1 LTSYWIKKWLEQK
14 DIIDF
19 DRLMSLLGFDNYDE
33 LKDAR
38 SRWLDSEMQNDSRG
52 NENKWTQNIA
62 VGSKTFIVAMKEALG
77 CRAKG
82 RKIICADDTRS

>member
-1 LTSYWIKKWLEQK
+1 LIKKWLEQK

-19 DRLMSLLGFDNYDE
+19 DRLVSLLGFDNYYD

-52 NENKWTQNIA
+52 NKTSGHKTLQSA
-62 VGSKTFIVAMKEALG
+62 VKRLLWQ
-77 CRAKG
+77 
-82 RKIICADDTRS
+82 